1 MNWHIESIN
10 ETSRRVQTD
19 VKSGLTSE
27 EADRRLRSF
36 GGNIIAEHVHK
47 TFGQRV
53 GYQLRA
59 FLVVILL
66 AAACISLVVAVNTT
80 GMSWREPV
88 IIAALTVVSAMTC
101 AYIEQTAEDWRVR
114 LISIAEPECR
124 VIRDGRQ
131 QTIACALLVPGDIM
145 LLEQGDIGPADGRL
159 TECTGMC
166 CDERLV
172 GGDERSI
179 EKDALAEPDITA
191 TVAGRSNLVYAGCA
205 VLSGSGRAIVT
216 ETGSDTESGKQ
227 STLLESADERDTPLK
242 RQIGTMGKNV
252 ALAGLLVTLVVFIVG
267 FSCRHSNNIR
277 AIEVFLAAA
286 AMAVTIIPECAPSVV
301 AAIKQKCAVHMS
313 EAGAVT
319 KNADIVEKLGC
330 VSVICADK
338 SSIVEKTRMSVNM
351 LWTPRGKL
359 CSTQRRAPDEHA
371 LRLLEYAALCSDS
384 GKNRTQMSTP
394 GDNAIIS
401 CLLGCGVKKRHLDN
415 RYPRVAVY
423 PFDHEERIMLTI
435 HSVGDSYVA
444 MVKGSPERILPM
456 CADYADGSDTLDKA
470 RAICERMG
478 EDSLQVLAVACIGL
492 EKLPEDQSWFRSEHG
507 FAFIGLIG
515 LGNHPAQE
523 TKITARRCERS
534 GIRIVMITGDQAAT
548 AKAVATEAGILR
560 SGEAILTAAELS
572 RMNDEELENSLR
584 QYSVFASMSVEDKQ
598 RIVRAWQQ
606 SGETV
611 AVTGASVED
620 VPALRQAD
628 IGCSM
633 GFRGAEAAKG
643 TADITVIDDSLAT
656 VYNAVIDGRRAYNNI
671 RSGVQYLLTCSLGIA
686 AAVVISVL
694 FSGVTP
700 LLPAHFLL
708 LFPFAVLL
716 PSAAFGSEPCHPD
729 LERTQPRRAEGRF
742 FSTRFILDTV
752 IYGSFIAALGAAAY
766 FLGRTSDMQT
776 ARTMTYAVLALG
788 LPVHALSVRTTASV
802 FSIRFWKNADMLL
815 TVFISAA
822 LILLTLFIPWE
833 GFSLYELSAGQW
845 TITVCLA
852 VAPLIGGEL
861 LKLLRR
867 MLGGHIITGI
877 ED

>member
-1 MNWHIESIN
+1 MNWHIESVK
-10 ETSRRVQTD
+10 ETAQRVQTD
-19 VKSGLTSE
+19 VENGLTAG
-27 EADRRLRSF
+27 EAERRLRSF

-47 TFGQRV
+47 TFRQRV

-66 AAACISLVVAVNTT
+66 AAACISLVVAVNTS
-80 GMSWREPV
+80 GISWREPV
-88 IIAALTVVSAMTC
+88 IIAALTLVSAITC
-101 AYIEQTAEDWRVR
+101 AYVEQNAEDWRVK

-131 QTIACALLVPGDIM
+131 QTIPCALLVPGDVM
-145 LLEQGDIGPADGRL
+145 LLEQGDIVPADGRL
-159 TECTGMC
+159 VECGGMC

-172 GGDERSI
+172 GGDGRSA
-179 EKDALAEPDITA
+179 EKDALSEPDITA
-191 TVAGRSNLVYAGCA
+191 TVAGRTNLVYAGCA

-227 STLLESADERDTPLK
+227 STLLESADERNTPLK
-242 RQIGTMGKNV
+242 RQIGEMGKNI
-252 ALAGLLVTLVVFIVG
+252 ALTGLIVTLIVFIIG
-267 FSCRHSNNIR
+267 FSCRHDNDIR

-286 AMAVTIIPECAPSVV
+286 AMAVVVIPECAPAVV
-301 AAIKQKCAVHMS
+301 AAIRQKCAVHMS

-319 KNADIVEKLGC
+319 RNADVVEKLGC

-338 SSIVEKTRMSVNM
+338 SSIVEKRRMSVSM

-371 LRLLEYAALCSDS
+371 LRLLEYAALCSDA
-384 GKNRTQMSTP
+384 GRNRSQMSIP
-394 GDNAIIS
+394 GDAAIIS
-401 CLLGCGVKKRHLDN
+401 CLMGCGVKKRNLDN
-415 RYPRVAVY
+415 RYPRVAIY

-435 HSVGDSYVA
+435 HSVGDSLVA

-456 CADYADGSDTLDKA
+456 CADYADGSDNLERA

-492 EKLPEDQSWFRSEHG
+492 ESLPEDQSWFRSEHG

-523 TKITARRCERS
+523 TKLTARRCERS

-560 SGEAILTAAELS
+560 SGEGILTSAELS

-584 QYSVFASMSVEDKQ
+584 QYSVFASMSVDDKQ

-620 VPALRQAD
+620 VAALRQAD

-686 AAVVISVL
+686 ATALICVL
-694 FSGVTP
+694 LTGVTP

-708 LFPFAVLL
+708 LFPFSVLL
-716 PSAAFGSEPCHPD
+716 PSVAFGSEPCHPD
-729 LERTQPRRAEGRF
+729 LERMQPRRTDGRF

-752 IYGSFIAALGAAAY
+752 VYGGLIATLGTAAY

-776 ARTMTYAVLALG
+776 ARTMTYAALALS
-788 LPVHALSVRTTASV
+788 LPVQALSVRTTASV
-802 FSIRFWKNADMLL
+802 FSLRFWKNADMLL
-815 TVFISAA
+815 TVFICVSV
-822 LILLTLFIPWE
+822 ILLLLFLPWD
-833 GFSLYELSAGQW
+833 GFALYALSAGQW

-852 VAPLIGGEL
+852 AAPLIGSEA